1 LYVKAFAWKQFIGM
15 EWQNMLKTHNCG
27 ELRLSDVGKTVNLA
41 GWLQRRRDHGGLI
54 FLDMRDR
61 SGLVQVTADPTVGE
75 AFSVAENSR
84 TEYVLQVIGK
94 VRPRPEGT
102 VNPNLESGEIEVLA
116 QSITILNP
124 SKTVPMPLDDD
135 GYKTDETTRLKY
147 RYLDLRRA
155 RLQRNFIL
163 RHKTIKFIRDYLD
176 KQGFLEIETPMLIK
190 STPEGAR
197 DYVVPCR
204 VQRGKFYALP
214 QSPQQL
220 KQLLMVAGYERYFQ
234 IARCMRDEDLRGD
247 RQPEFTQLDL
257 EMSFVERDDVLALV
271 ESMVTELIP
280 AVVPHKRIFTP
291 FPKMSYTDAIA
302 RYGSDKPDLR
312 FGMEITDITD
322 AIRNSD
328 LRLFTETL
336 AAGGVVKCILAPG
349 CAAYSRKDLDVLTDL
364 VRSAGGR
371 NLASLAWT
379 SEGIKGSLAKSLKP
393 EEVSEIAR
401 IMQAKEGD
409 LACVVADKVL
419 TACKALGALRLEFRD
434 RLKLAPADLLAFGWV
449 VDFPM
454 FEWDEEEKKWSF
466 VHHPF
471 TSPRAEHLDKLESDP
486 GSVMSDAYDLVCN
499 GYELSS
505 GSIRIHQRDVQAR
518 IFRCLGYSDE
528 EIQKRFGHMLDA
540 FEYGA
545 PPHGGMAP
553 GIDRLVMLLADEQN
567 IREVIAFPKTASG
580 SDVMFEAPAD
590 LDAKQLR
597 ELHIK
602 ITE

>member
-1 LYVKAFAWKQFIGM
+1 
-15 EWQNMLKTHNCG
+15 MLKTHNCG

-41 GWLQRRRDHGGLI
+41 GWLQGRRDHGKLI
-54 FLDMRDR
+54 FLDLRDR
-61 SGLVQVTADPTVGE
+61 SGLVQVTADETLGE
-75 AFSVAENSR
+75 AYSAAEKVRS
-84 TEYVLQVIGK
+84 EYVLQVTGR

-102 VNPNLESGEIEVLA
+102 VNPNLETGEVEVLA
-116 QSITILNP
+116 QSITVLNP
-124 SKTVPMPLDDD
+124 AKTVPMPIDDD

-147 RYLDLRRA
+147 RYLDLRRV
-155 RLQRNFIL
+155 RLQRNLIL

-176 KQGFLEIETPMLIK
+176 KHGFLEIETPMMIK

-197 DYVVPCR
+197 DYVVPSR
-204 VQRGKFYALP
+204 VQSGKFYALP

-257 EMSFVERDDVLALV
+257 EMSFVEREDVLAVV
-271 ESMVTELIP
+271 EGMVTGLIP
-280 AVVPHKRIFTP
+280 AVVPHKRIFSP
-291 FPKMSYTDAIA
+291 FPKMSYMDAMA

-312 FGMEITDITD
+312 FGMEIADITD
-322 AIRNSD
+322 AVRNSD
-328 LRLFTETL
+328 VRLITETL
-336 AAGGVVKCILAPG
+336 QAGGAIKCILAPG
-349 CAAYSRKDLDVLTDL
+349 CAAYSRKEVDVLTEL
-364 VRSAGGR
+364 VRAVGGK
-371 NLASLAWT
+371 NLATLAWAAD
-379 SEGIKGSLAKSLKP
+379 GIKGSLAKSLKA
-393 EEVSEIAR
+393 EEISEIAR
-401 IMQAKEGD
+401 SMQAKEGD
-409 LACVVADKVL
+409 LACVVAGNPIA
-419 TACKALGALRLEFRD
+419 ACKALGALRLEFRD
-434 RLKLAPADLLAFGWV
+434 RLKLAPPDLLAFGWV

-466 VHHPF
+466 MHHPF
-471 TSPRAEHLDKLESDP
+471 TSPREEHLDKLESDP

-505 GSIRIHQRDVQAR
+505 GSIRIHRRDVQAR

-528 EIQKRFGHMLDA
+528 EIQRRFGHMLEA

-553 GIDRLVMLLADEQN
+553 GIDRLVMLLTDEPN

-580 SDVMFEAPAD
+580 SDLMFDAPSD
-590 LDAKQLR
+590 LEPRHLR